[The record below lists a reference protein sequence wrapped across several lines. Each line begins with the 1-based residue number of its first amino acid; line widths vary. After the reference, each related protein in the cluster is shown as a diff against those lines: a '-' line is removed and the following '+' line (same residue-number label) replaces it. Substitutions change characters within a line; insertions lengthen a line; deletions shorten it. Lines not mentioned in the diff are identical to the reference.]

1 MSPRPSII
9 TQAHLRKVLAA
20 VAQQPTPYTVE
31 VAPDGTVRM
40 TPYNLRT
47 AQQSAKPP
55 LASKWE
61 DSL

>member
-20 VAQQPTPYTVE
+20 VAQQAQPYTVE

-40 TPYNLRT
+40 VPYSLRE
-47 AQQSAKPP
+47 AQAAAQPV
-55 LASKWE
+55 LAHRKGF
-61 DSL
+61 SL

>member
-20 VAQQPTPYTVE
+20 VAAQAQPYTVE

-40 TPYNLRT
+40 TPYDLRE
-47 AQQSAKPP
+47 AQASAKPS
-55 LASKWE
+55 LAYKKE
-61 DSL
+61 IRL